1 MKLTTV
7 LFDLDGTLLPM
18 DQEVFVKDYFGRIAA
33 KLAPQGYDP
42 KLLIDTIWRGT
53 AAMVKNDGSKTNE
66 EAFWEY
72 AVSVYG
78 EKIVRDKR
86 FFDDFYEM
94 EFDKIKAVC
103 GYHPAAAE
111 IVHRLREKGLRVV
124 LATNPIFPARATQ
137 WRIQWAGLQRSDFEL
152 YTTYENSCHSKPN
165 LDYYR
170 DVLAQLNV
178 KPEECLMVGNDVGED
193 MIARQ
198 LGMQVFLLTDCLINK
213 TGEDISRYPNGGFD
227 ELRKFLS
234 AL

>member
-1 MKLTTV
+1 MGIKVV

-18 DQEVFVKDYFGRIAA
+18 DQDVFVKDYFGRIAA

-42 KLLIDTIWRGT
+42 KKLVDTIWRGT
-53 AAMVKNDGSKTNE
+53 GAMVQNDGSCTNE
-66 EAFWEY
+66 EAFWKF
-72 AVSVYG
+72 AVTVFG
-78 EKIVRDKR
+78 ERILQDKH
-86 FFDDFYEM
+86 FFDSFYEM

-111 IVHRLREKGLRVV
+111 IVHGLKEKGYRVV

-137 WRIQWAGLQRSDFEL
+137 WRIQWTGMQPEDFEI
-152 YTTYENSCHSKPN
+152 YTTYENSRYCKPN

-170 DVLAQLNV
+170 DILAQLGV

-198 LGMQVFLLTDCLINK
+198 LGMKVFLLTDCLINK
-213 TGEDISRYPNGGFD
+213 NNEDISQYPNGSFE
-227 ELRKFLS
+227 ELKMYIS